1 MREQEY
7 KARPHLTTSNKK
19 TQIALPINEQVGDDD
34 ECYVGLAGTSESP
47 IRHST
52 RHVALHRDDD
62 DDDYEDILE
71 TGRNE
76 TERGRQ
82 AALT

>member
-1 MREQEY
+1 MTVQEY
-7 KARPHLTTSNKK
+7 KARSHLTSKQRK
-19 TQIALPINEQVGDDD
+19 TQIALPINKQVGDDD
-34 ECYVGLAGTSESP
+34 ECYVGLAGTTESP

-52 RHVALHRDDD
+52 RHVALHRVDD

-71 TGRNE
+71 TGLNE

>member
-1 MREQEY
+1 MLR
-7 KARPHLTTSNKK
+7 
-19 TQIALPINEQVGDDD
+19 
-34 ECYVGLAGTSESP
+34 LAGTTESP

-62 DDDYEDILE
+62 DNDYEDILE
-71 TGRNE
+71 TGLNE

-82 AALT
+82 AALKWTAR